1 MTDEENRNPER
12 AYELLDEAMYVSKRV
27 KQKDIEKGEV
37 EWEKVY
43 PTSKEETERMES
55 LLGQAKQAATDPEEP
70 AFKERYGEL
79 SDIVEYSKKRH
90 RKWMWS
96 LIGGA
101 LLGAAIF
108 WYMSD
113 DSKKDMERAQK
124 ELAVV
129 ENWAESDTTISYKN
143 CPDNYHN
150 LWNDRKLRAS
160 KYKAYRLAQCK
171 NNVND
176 NNKWAAGYKS
186 QADTCKDEKRKAMF
200 LDDVKRC
207 EEKAVQE
214 RAMYDSI
221 NAMGFAQIKEMAV
234 EDFKNTAKWREE
246 DHGSNQFYLY
256 YLLILIPLY
265 IITGYPRGYTITRH
279 RLQSGCLNGFRKVGF
294 GIAAFC
300 FGAGVAMALLPDYIV
315 EKTYASGRK
324 ETSRETNVLNGPI
337 IALKF
342 MLMIAGAIIFI
353 FVSAMIMTI
362 ETVLGIFQNYEWKEI
377 FASIKAKTSGGGKV
391 DAKLN

>member
-1 MTDEENRNPER
+1 
-12 AYELLDEAMYVSKRV
+12 
-27 KQKDIEKGEV
+27 
-37 EWEKVY
+37 
-43 PTSKEETERMES
+43 
-55 LLGQAKQAATDPEEP
+55 
-70 AFKERYGEL
+70 
-79 SDIVEYSKKRH
+79 
-90 RKWMWS
+90 
-96 LIGGA
+96 
-101 LLGAAIF
+101 
-108 WYMSD
+108 
-113 DSKKDMERAQK
+113 
-124 ELAVV
+124 
-129 ENWAESDTTISYKN
+129 
-143 CPDNYHN
+143 
-150 LWNDRKLRAS
+150 
-160 KYKAYRLAQCK
+160 
-171 NNVND
+171 
-176 NNKWAAGYKS
+176 
-186 QADTCKDEKRKAMF
+186 
-200 LDDVKRC
+200 
-207 EEKAVQE
+207 
-214 RAMYDSI
+214 MYDSI

>member
-37 EWEKVY
+37 EWKKVY
-43 PTSKEETERMES
+43 PTSKEETQRMED
-55 LLGQAKQAATDPEEP
+55 LLGQAMAAATDPQEP
-70 AFKERYGEL
+70 AFNERYGEL

-90 RKWMWS
+90 RTWMWS

-108 WYMSD
+108 WWMSD
-113 DSKKDMERAQK
+113 DSKKDLERAQK

-129 ENWAESDTTISYKN
+129 ENWAESDTTVSYKD
-143 CPDNYHN
+143 CPENYNN
-150 LWNDRKLRAS
+150 LWSDSKLRAS
-160 KYKAYRLAQCK
+160 KYKLYRLSLCK
-171 NNVND
+171 HHVND
-176 NNKWAAGYKS
+176 NNKWAADYKS
-186 QADTCKDEKRKAMF
+186 QADTCKDEKRKALF

-221 NAMGFAQIKEMAV
+221 NAMGFEQIKEMAV
-234 EDFKNTAKWREE
+234 QDFKQTTERRES

-256 YLLILIPLY
+256 YLILLIPLY

-279 RLQSGCLNGFRKVGF
+279 RMQAGCLNGFRKVGF

-315 EKTYASGRK
+315 ETTYSSGRK
-324 ETSRETNVLNGPI
+324 ETTREGNVLNGPI

-362 ETVLGIFQNYEWKEI
+362 ETVLGLFQNYEWKEI
-377 FASIKAKTSGGGKV
+377 FASLKAKVGGEKKV
-391 DAKLN
+391 GTGLN